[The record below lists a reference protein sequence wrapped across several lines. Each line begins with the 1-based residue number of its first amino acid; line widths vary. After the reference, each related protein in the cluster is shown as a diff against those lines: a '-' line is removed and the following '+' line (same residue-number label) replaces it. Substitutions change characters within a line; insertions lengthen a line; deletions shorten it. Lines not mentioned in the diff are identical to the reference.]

1 MKVGDVAEQVFEH
14 ESFARP
20 KTNMSVGFSFGVLA
34 VKELSVSPSEL
45 G

>member
-20 KTNMSVGFSFGVLA
+20 KTNMSVGFSFGALA
-34 VKELSVSPSEL
+34 VKELSVSPSAL